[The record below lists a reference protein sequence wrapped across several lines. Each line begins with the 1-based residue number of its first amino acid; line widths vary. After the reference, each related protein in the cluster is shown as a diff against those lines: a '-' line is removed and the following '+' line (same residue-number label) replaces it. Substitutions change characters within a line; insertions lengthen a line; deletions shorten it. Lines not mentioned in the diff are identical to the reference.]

1 VSLLQSPLGTQ
12 SITLPIDLIKSECRN
27 GKVFVQFNI
36 SDLGDSMKASELS
49 GEQDDS
55 WQIERVLL
63 SLKGRRSP

>member
-1 VSLLQSPLGTQ
+1 
-12 SITLPIDLIKSECRN
+12 
-27 GKVFVQFNI
+27 
-36 SDLGDSMKASELS
+36 MKASELS